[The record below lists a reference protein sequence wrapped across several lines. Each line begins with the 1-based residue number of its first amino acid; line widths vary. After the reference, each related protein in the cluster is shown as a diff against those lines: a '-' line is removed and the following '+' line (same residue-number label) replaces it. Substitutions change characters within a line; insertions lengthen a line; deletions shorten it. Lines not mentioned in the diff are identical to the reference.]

1 MTHHRKVCV
10 HGVQLEVDLL
20 VDPIFAFTVV
30 ELAHLRLGHLFFSF
44 KKSSSS
50 SSSSRVY
57 EQSLTVIVLK
67 EARLPV
73 QSLLQLSNWRNDKD
87 GPFYVAL
94 PFPYVTYDLIGPVG
108 KSHDKK
114 PKCACV
120 ILLSLR
126 SYD

>member
-1 MTHHRKVCV
+1 M
-10 HGVQLEVDLL
+10 
-20 VDPIFAFTVV
+20 
-30 ELAHLRLGHLFFSF
+30 AHLRLGHLFFSF
-44 KKSSSS
+44 RKSSS
-50 SSSSRVY
+50 RMY
-57 EQSLTVIVLK
+57 EQSLTVIVLNK
-67 EARLPV
+67 ARLPV

-94 PFPYVTYDLIGPVG
+94 PFPYVTYDLIGPVS

-120 ILLSLR
+120 ILLSFR